1 MKAHENKLPGVL
13 VISTFPP
20 RECGIA
26 TFSSDLVKALND
38 KFNDS
43 FHLMLCP
50 LESAEEHHTYP
61 VLPDYTLDVSD
72 ENAFSGLAS
81 QINRD
86 SKIKIILLQ
95 HEFGFFFNY
104 EQKLKTFL
112 TELNKDIIIS
122 FHTVLP
128 RPDHALRSHVREIS
142 DAARYI
148 IVMTH
153 LSADILV
160 NDYWIS
166 RDKMVV
172 IPHGT
177 HLLPSVDKQGLRK
190 KYNLEEKRIHSTF
203 GFLGSGKSIE
213 TTLLALPEIVK
224 KNQDILFLIIGKTH
238 PGVMKKEEESYRDG
252 LKALVMELHLENHVR
267 FINQYL
273 PLDELLEYL
282 QLTEVYLFTSKDRNQ
297 AVSGTFSYAVGCG
310 CPVIST
316 PIPHAIEVLKKDTG
330 VIIDFE
336 APGQLADAVN
346 TLLENKDLLE
356 VLGLNALHKM
366 ASTAWQNSAL
376 AHARLFREVSQRQI
390 ELNYTLPEINLGHIR
405 KMTTDFGM
413 IQFAETDKPDP
424 GSGYTLDDNARAM
437 IAVCQYFELYR
448 KEESLKLIS
457 IYLDFIGFCAQPDGK
472 LLNYVNTEKDFT
484 EQNYQTN
491 LEDSNGRAAWAIGYL
506 ISMKRILPDEFSEKA
521 EAIFRNILPRLMEM
535 HSTRAM
541 AFTLKGLCF
550 LDSPDDLSKIKELSG
565 RLVQMY
571 HHEAEDSWRWFE
583 SYLTYGNSV
592 IPEALLC
599 AWQKTGDDI
608 YKDIARKSF
617 DFLISTIFAGD
628 FIKVISNQGWW
639 KKGMISTK
647 AAGGEQPIDV
657 SYTIH
662 ALDRFYDVFKKD
674 SYNRQMYSA
683 FNWFLGKNHLN
694 QIIYNPSTGGCY
706 DGLEQHNVNLNQGA
720 ESTVSYLMARLVL
733 EKRLAGP
740 VLEMVD

>member
-1 MKAHENKLPGVL
+1 MKEHKNRLTGVL
-13 VISTFPP
+13 VISSFPP

-61 VLPDYTLDVSD
+61 VLPDYTLDVSN

-86 SKIKIILLQ
+86 PEIKIILLQ

-104 EQKLKTFL
+104 EQKLITL
-112 TELNKDIIIS
+112 LREVNKEVIIS

-128 RPDHALRSHVREIS
+128 RPDHTLRSHVREIS

-148 IVMTH
+148 IVMTR

-166 RDKMVV
+166 RDKLIV
-172 IPHGT
+172 IAHGI
-177 HLLPSVDKQGLRK
+177 HLLPSVDKQALRE
-190 KYNLEEKRIHSTF
+190 KYNLEEKRILSTF
-203 GFLGSGKSIE
+203 GLLGPGKSIE

-224 KNQDILFLIIGKTH
+224 KNSDILFLIIGKTH
-238 PGVMKKEEESYRDG
+238 PAVMKKEGENYREG
-252 LKALVMELHLENHVR
+252 LKALVTEMHLENHVR

-316 PIPHAIEVLKKDTG
+316 SIPHAREVLNEDTG
-330 VIIDFE
+330 RIIDFE
-336 APGQLADAVN
+336 APDQLAEAVN
-346 TLLENKDLLE
+346 TLLGNKELLE
-356 VLGLNALHKM
+356 LLSLNALHKM

-376 AHARLFREVSQRQI
+376 AHAQLFSGVSRNQI
-390 ELNYTLPEINLGHIR
+390 GLNYTLPDINLGHVL

-413 IQFAETDKPDP
+413 IQFAITDKPDP
-424 GSGYTLDDNARAM
+424 ASGYTLDDNARAM
-437 IAVCQYFELYR
+437 IALCQHFELYR
-448 KEESLKLIS
+448 QKENLKLIAV
-457 IYLDFIGFCAQPDGK
+457 YLDFIGFCLQPGGK
-472 LLNYVNTEKDFT
+472 LLNYVDTGKNFT

-491 LEDSNGRAAWAIGYL
+491 LEDSNGRAAWALGYL
-506 ISMKRILPDEFSEKA
+506 ISLKEILPEEFSKKA
-521 EAIFRNILPRLMEM
+521 ETILGNMLPRLMEM
-535 HSTRAM
+535 YSTRAM

-550 LDSPDDLSKIKELSG
+550 SGSPDEHIKELAD

-571 HHEAEDSWRWFE
+571 HHEAGDSWQWFE

-592 IPEALLC
+592 IPEALLF
-599 AWQKTGDDI
+599 AWQKTGTPV
-608 YKDIARKSF
+608 YKEIALKSF
-617 DFLISTIFAGD
+617 DFLISTTFAGD
-628 FIKVISNQGWW
+628 IIKVISNKGWW
-639 KKGMISTK
+639 KKGMMSTQV
-647 AAGGEQPIDV
+647 AGGEQPIDV
-657 SYTIH
+657 SYTII
-662 ALDRFYDVFKKD
+662 ALDRFYQALKKE
-674 SYNRQMYSA
+674 SYHQRMYNA
-683 FNWFLGKNHLN
+683 FNWFLGKNHIN

-706 DGLEQHNVNLNQGA
+706 DGLEQSNVNLNQGA

-733 EKRLAGP
+733 EKRLRGS
-740 VLEMVD
+740 V